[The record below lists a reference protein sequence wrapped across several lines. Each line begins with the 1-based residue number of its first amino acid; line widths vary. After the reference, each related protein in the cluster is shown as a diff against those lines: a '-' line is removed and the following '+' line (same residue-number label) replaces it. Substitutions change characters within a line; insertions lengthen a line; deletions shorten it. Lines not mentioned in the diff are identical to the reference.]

1 YKIATSTGLNML
13 AYTSRRTL
21 PEITSLPARAHSS
34 ATPAGAEPN
43 WLEPLP
49 DTYISDV
56 TATPD
61 ALYSLRESVSLAFM
75 VALHSLPPQQRAI
88 LILRDV
94 LNWHATEVAEL
105 LEKSVPAVNS
115 ALQRARATLAQQ
127 YHPIGL
133 EAIEAPTLT
142 PTLQALLDRYMQAW
156 ETDD

>member
-1 YKIATSTGLNML
+1 
-13 AYTSRRTL
+13 
-21 PEITSLPARAHSS
+21 
-34 ATPAGAEPN
+34 
-43 WLEPLP
+43 
-49 DTYISDV
+49 
-56 TATPD
+56 
-61 ALYSLRESVSLAFM
+61 YSLRESVSLAFM

-156 ETDD
+156 ETDDVGALISLLKNDATFSMPPQPLWYIGREAIGQFFQVAVFTAKGAGEWRLVPTAANA